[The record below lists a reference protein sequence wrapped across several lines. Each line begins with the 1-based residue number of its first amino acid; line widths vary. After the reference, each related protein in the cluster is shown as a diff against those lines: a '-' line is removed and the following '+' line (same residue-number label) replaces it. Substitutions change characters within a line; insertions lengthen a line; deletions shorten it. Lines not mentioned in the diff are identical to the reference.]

1 MAKPRRKGKPY
12 DPALIEYQRRQSEA
26 DEAKRK
32 DRKTRDLLKNAQV
45 APDEVD
51 DPLAINPGDKI
62 VVLRSTRHDPLFDM
76 KAKKQIDQCDY
87 VAGRHW
93 QAAYENAEI
102 GAVRAIDPSKEA
114 VDGGRLPEVLTDTQ
128 RKAMWDIR
136 AARDALG
143 AEGNQL
149 IVDILGKGWSISQA
163 ACERGRLSDDDRR
176 YVGRRFRECLHTL
189 AIRFGYSNARP
200 I

>member
-1 MAKPRRKGKPY
+1 M
-12 DPALIEYQRRQSEA
+12 
-26 DEAKRK
+26 
-32 DRKTRDLLKNAQV
+32 
-45 APDEVD
+45 
-51 DPLAINPGDKI
+51 
-62 VVLRSTRHDPLFDM
+62 
-76 KAKKQIDQCDY
+76 
-87 VAGRHW
+87 
-93 QAAYENAEI
+93 
-102 GAVRAIDPSKEA
+102 
-114 VDGGRLPEVLTDTQ
+114 PEVLTDQQ

>member
-1 MAKPRRKGKPY
+1 MAKPRRRGKPY
-12 DPALIEYQRRQSEA
+12 DPALIEYQRRQMEA

-149 IVDILGKGWSISQA
+149 IVDILGKGWSIGQA

-189 AIRFGYSNARP
+189 AIRFGYSNEVRK
-200 I
+200 